1 MITKGD
7 IESDLKNA
15 MRSGEKVRLNTLR
28 LVLTEVKF
36 AEVAKKGHLDENALL
51 GILQKQ
57 AKMRLETIAD
67 AKKAGREDMIPALD
81 EELAILKVY
90 LPEPLSDEELNA
102 LVKGAIQ
109 QSQAQGPQE
118 MGKVM
123 KVVMPQVQ
131 GRADGKVVSE
141 LARALLTDLVSNDEE

>member
-7 IESDLKNA
+7 IETDLRSA
-15 MRSGEKVRLNTLR
+15 MKSGEKIRLNTLR
-28 LVLTEVKF
+28 LVLTEVKL
-36 AEVAKKGHLDENALL
+36 AEVAKKGALDENALL
-51 GILQKQ
+51 GIFQKQ

-67 AKKAGREDMIPALD
+67 AKKAGREELIPALD

-90 LPEPLSDEELNA
+90 LPEPFSDEELNA
-102 LVKGAIQ
+102 LVIDAIQ
-109 QSQAQGPQE
+109 QSQAQGPRE

-123 KVVMPQVQ
+123 QVVMPQVQ

-141 LARALLTDLVSNDEE
+141 LVRALLTDPVSNDDE

>member
-7 IESDLKNA
+7 IETDLKSA
-15 MRSGEKVRLNTLR
+15 MKSGEKIRLNTLR
-28 LVLTEVKF
+28 LVLTEVKL
-36 AEVAKKGHLDENALL
+36 AEVAKKGPLDENALL
-51 GILQKQ
+51 GIFQKQ

-102 LVKGAIQ
+102 LVKAAIQ
-109 QSQAQGPQE
+109 QSQAQGPKE

-123 KVVMPQVQ
+123 KVVMSQVQ

-141 LARALLTDLVSNDEE
+141 MVRTLLTVLVSNDEE

>member
-7 IESDLKNA
+7 IEADLRSA
-15 MRSGEKVRLNTLR
+15 MKSGEKIRLNTFR
-28 LVLTEVKF
+28 LVLTEVKL
-36 AEVAKKGHLDENALL
+36 AEVAKKGPLDENGLL
-51 GILQKQ
+51 GIFQKQ

-81 EELAILKVY
+81 EELAILKEY
-90 LPEPLSDEELNA
+90 LPEPLSDEELSA
-102 LVKGAIQ
+102 LVRDAIQ

-141 LARALLTDLVSNDEE
+141 LVRALLTLLLSSDDE

>member
-15 MRSGEKVRLNTLR
+15 MKSGEKIRLNTLR
-28 LVLTEVKF
+28 LVLTEVKL

-141 LARALLTDLVSNDEE
+141 LVRALLTDLVSNDEE

>member
-7 IESDLKNA
+7 IETDLRSA
-15 MRSGEKVRLNTLR
+15 MKSGEKIRLNTLR
-28 LVLTEVKF
+28 LVLTEVKL
-36 AEVAKKGHLDENALL
+36 AEVAKKGPLDENTLL
-51 GILQKQ
+51 GIFQKQ

-67 AKKAGREDMIPALD
+67 AKKAGREDMIPVLD

-90 LPEPLSDEELNA
+90 LPEPFSDEELSA
-102 LVKGAIQ
+102 LVIDAIQ
-109 QSQAQGPQE
+109 QSQAQGPRE

-123 KVVMPQVQ
+123 QVVMPQVQ

-141 LARALLTDLVSNDEE
+141 LVRALLTDLVSSDDE

>member
-7 IESDLKNA
+7 IETDLKSA
-15 MRSGEKVRLNTLR
+15 MKSGEKIRLNTLR
-28 LVLTEVKF
+28 LVLTEVKL
-36 AEVAKKGHLDENALL
+36 AEVAKKGPLDENALL
-51 GILQKQ
+51 GIIQKQ

-102 LVKGAIQ
+102 LVKAAIQ
-109 QSQAQGPQE
+109 QSQAQGPKE

-141 LARALLTDLVSNDEE
+141 MVRTLLTVLVSNDEE

>member
-7 IESDLKNA
+7 IETDLRSA
-15 MRSGEKVRLNTLR
+15 MKSGEKIRLNTLR
-28 LVLTEVKF
+28 LVLTEVKL
-36 AEVAKKGHLDENALL
+36 AEVAKKGPLDENTLL
-51 GILQKQ
+51 GIFQKQ

-67 AKKAGREDMIPALD
+67 AKKAGREDMIPVLD

-90 LPEPLSDEELNA
+90 LPEPFSDEELSA
-102 LVKGAIQ
+102 LVIDAIQ
-109 QSQAQGPQE
+109 QSQAQGPRE

-123 KVVMPQVQ
+123 QVVMPQVQ

-141 LARALLTDLVSNDEE
+141 LVRALLTDLVSNDDE

>member
-7 IESDLKNA
+7 IETDLKNA
-15 MRSGEKVRLNTLR
+15 MKSGEKIRLNTLR
-28 LVLTEVKF
+28 LVLTEVKM
-36 AEVAKKGHLDENALL
+36 AEVAKKGPLDDNALL
-51 GILQKQ
+51 GIFQKQ

-81 EELAILKVY
+81 EELAILKGY
-90 LPEPLSDEELNA
+90 LPKPLSDEELNA

-141 LARALLTDLVSNDEE
+141 LVRALLTDLVSNNEE